1 MNAPANHEIGR
12 RLTRDDVEA
21 AVLGGLLL
29 SAGGSGGSGIAR
41 NRFIGEMALAYS
53 GVSMVRAEE
62 LSAEDFAIVTSGIG
76 APASSTPRTEPRH
89 AVESARLLIE
99 DAKCRVAA
107 VMPAHV
113 PGMNAWLVASVL
125 GLGLLDAATNGRG
138 HPTPKLGAMGLA
150 SSPDVAITQA
160 AVGGGQG
167 KPPISLV
174 AHGNLS
180 ATSEIMRTAAVSN
193 GGLILASR
201 GPFAVDWIRQRGAA
215 GALSFQIDLGR
226 TIVDASSA
234 SRPVLDAIADFL
246 KGEILTVGRVK
257 ANNVFFN
264 GAFDVGHIDVEGG
277 SIVRLGVCNEYMY
290 ADGADGRTYTFPD
303 LLATVAPNTGIALE
317 VSELREGVDVAVVA
331 ARKET
336 FPLGSGVLDPSAY
349 DEIEK
354 AMKVDLTSYALH
366 EKPTAISKARV

>member
-1 MNAPANHEIGR
+1 MYAPAGQEIGR

-53 GVSMVRAEE
+53 GVRLVQAEE
-62 LSAEDFAIVTSGIG
+62 LSAEDLAIVTSGIG
-76 APASSTPRTEPRH
+76 APASSKPRTEPRH
-89 AVESARLLIE
+89 AVESARLLIQ
-99 DAKCRVAA
+99 DAKCYVAA

-150 SSPDVAITQA
+150 SSPDVALTQA

-167 KPPISLV
+167 EPPLSLL
-174 AHGNLS
+174 ARGNLS
-180 ATSEIMRTAAVSN
+180 ATSEIMRNAAVSN

-226 TIVDASSA
+226 TIVDAASS
-234 SRPVLDAIADFL
+234 SKPVLDAVAHFL
-246 KGEILTVGRVK
+246 KGDILALGRVK
-257 ANNVFFN
+257 ANSVAFD
-264 GAFDVGHIDVEGG
+264 GAFDVGHIDIDGG
-277 SIVRLGVCNEYMY
+277 RIVRLGVCNEYMY
-290 ADGADGRTYTFPD
+290 ADGVDGRAHTFPD
-303 LLATVAPNTGIALE
+303 LIATVDPKTGIALE

-336 FPLGSGVLDPSAY
+336 FPLGSGVLDPAAY
-349 DEIEK
+349 DEIEQ
-354 AMKVDLTSYALH
+354 AMNVDLKSYALH
-366 EKPTAISKARV
+366 ETPTATSKARV

>member
-1 MNAPANHEIGR
+1 MNAPAGQEIGR

-53 GVSMVRAEE
+53 GVALVRAEE
-62 LSAEDFAIVTSGIG
+62 FCAENLVVVTSGIG
-76 APASSTPRTEPRH
+76 APASSKPRTEPRH
-89 AVESARLLIE
+89 AVESARLLIQ
-99 DAKCRVAA
+99 DAKCQVAA

-150 SSPDVAITQA
+150 SSLDVPITQA

-167 KPPISLV
+167 KPPLSLV
-174 AHGNLS
+174 AHAKFS
-180 ATSEIMRTAAVSN
+180 ATSEILRNAAVSN

-201 GPFAVDWIRQRGAA
+201 GPFRVDWIRQRGAA
-215 GALSFQIDLGR
+215 GALSFQINLGR
-226 TIVDASSA
+226 TIIEAASS
-234 SRPVLDAIADFL
+234 SMSVLDAIAQFL
-246 KGEILTVGRVK
+246 KGEILTVGRVQ
-257 ANNVFFN
+257 ANNVAFD
-264 GAFDVGHIDVEGG
+264 GAFDVGHIDIDGG
-277 SIVRLGVCNEYMY
+277 RIVRVGVCNEYMY
-290 ADGADGRTYTFPD
+290 ADGVDGRAFTFPD
-303 LLATVAPNTGIALE
+303 LIATVDPKTGIALE

-331 ARKET
+331 ARKEM

-349 DEIEK
+349 DEIER
-354 AMKVDLTSYALH
+354 AMNVDLKSYALH
-366 EKPTAISKARV
+366 ETSTATSKARV